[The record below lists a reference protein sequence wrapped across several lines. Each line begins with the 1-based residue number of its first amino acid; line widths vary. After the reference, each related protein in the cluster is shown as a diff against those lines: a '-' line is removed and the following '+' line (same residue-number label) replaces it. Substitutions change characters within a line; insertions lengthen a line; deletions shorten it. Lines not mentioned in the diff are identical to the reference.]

1 MIDWAFKLKLGNSMH
16 FLYNG
21 SMNMDQKNQDGF
33 SLLEV
38 IISLGLLIMIIGL
51 MPMITVVQQS
61 NIHSAGSTSMTN
73 IAMSLSESLGMMDY
87 SDVGSDSFA
96 NCTDAEGYVAN
107 SSTEGVCV
115 EGPLNQLGYT
125 NASNSS
131 DDVYMYYRYSV
142 VCTSAANLPGGYTQS
157 VCDLPSA
164 NYVGG
169 PVVDDLACNA
179 SEYSN
184 ISKEI
189 KVVVAYRDKNGKCK
203 KTSLRSW
210 KVSY

>member
-1 MIDWAFKLKLGNSMH
+1 MDI
-16 FLYNG
+16 
-21 SMNMDQKNQDGF
+21 DQKNQDGF

-38 IISLGLLIMIIGL
+38 VISLGLLVMIIGL
-51 MPMITVVQQS
+51 MPMITVIQQS
-61 NIHSAGSTSMTN
+61 NMYSGGSTSMTN
-73 IAMSLSESLGMMDY
+73 IAMTLSEELNMKDFAA
-87 SDVGSDSFA
+87 VGSDSFA
-96 NCTDAEGYVAN
+96 NCLDVDGQVMNA
-107 SSTEGVCV
+107 SDDGVCV

-125 NASNSS
+125 NLQNSS
-131 DDVYMYYRYSV
+131 DDVYMFYRYSV
-142 VCTSAANLPGGYTQS
+142 ICTSAMNLPGGYTGS

-184 ISKEI
+184 LSKEI
-189 KVVVAYRDKNGKCK
+189 KIMVGYRDKRGKCK
-203 KTSLRSW
+203 STSLKSW

>member
-1 MIDWAFKLKLGNSMH
+1 MEIDQN
-16 FLYNG
+16 
-21 SMNMDQKNQDGF
+21 QKNQEGF

-38 IISLGLLIMIIGL
+38 IISLGLLVMIIGL
-51 MPMITVVQQS
+51 MPMITVIQQS
-61 NIHSAGSTSMTN
+61 NMYSAGSTSMTN

-87 SDVGSDSFA
+87 ALVGSDSVA
-96 NCTDAEGYVAN
+96 NCTDSDGLVQNASRY
-107 SSTEGVCV
+107 GVCV
-115 EGPLNQLGYT
+115 EGPLNQLGYS
-125 NASNSS
+125 NLENSS

-142 VCTSAANLPGGYTQS
+142 VCTNLMNLPGGYTGS

-169 PVVDDLACNA
+169 PVVDDLKCNA

-189 KVVVAYRDKNGKCK
+189 KIVVAYRDKRGKCK
-203 KTSLRSW
+203 KTSLKSW

>member
-1 MIDWAFKLKLGNSMH
+1 
-16 FLYNG
+16 
-21 SMNMDQKNQDGF
+21 MDQKNQEGF

-38 IISLGLLIMIIGL
+38 VISLGLLVMIIGL
-51 MPMITVVQQS
+51 MPMITIIQQS
-61 NIHSAGSTSMTN
+61 NSYSAGSTSMTN
-73 IAMSLSESLGMMDY
+73 IAMSLSESLNMMDFAE
-87 SDVGSDSFA
+87 VGSDSFA
-96 NCTDAEGYVAN
+96 NCTDTDGYVSNA
-107 SSTEGVCV
+107 STQGVCV

-142 VCTSAANLPGGYTQS
+142 VCSNAMNLPGGYTGS

-169 PVVDDLACNA
+169 PVVDELACNA
-179 SEYSN
+179 TEYSN
-184 ISKEI
+184 QSKEI
-189 KVVVAYRDKNGKCK
+189 KIVVSYRDKRGKCK
-203 KTSLRSW
+203 KTSLNSW